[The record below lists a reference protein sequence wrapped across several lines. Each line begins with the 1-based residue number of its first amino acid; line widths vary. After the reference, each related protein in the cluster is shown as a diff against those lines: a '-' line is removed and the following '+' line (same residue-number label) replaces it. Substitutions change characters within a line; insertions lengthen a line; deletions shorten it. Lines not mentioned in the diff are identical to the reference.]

1 MSSNSAMAKIVGWIE
16 LDSTNGGNNSRRR
29 EAGLLK
35 DGGIGSAQD
44 FADARTDIS
53 PRRPNPTKKQGTAL
67 DIYLAST

>member
-1 MSSNSAMAKIVGWIE
+1 MVGTTE
-16 LDSTNGGNNSRRR
+16 GEGKGR

-53 PRRPNPTKKQGTAL
+53 PRRPNPTKKQGAAL